1 MEEVAN
7 LDCWATL
14 TGAKA
19 VAELARRVTA
29 AAISFMVLQEKCE
42 DDTGVEAIYHI
53 LADVCVIF
61 VLFIYYNKYLSN

>member
-19 VAELARRVTA
+19 VAELARRVIA
-29 AAISFMVLQEKCE
+29 AAISFIVVVCSVQCSPRS
-42 DDTGVEAIYHI
+42 
-53 LADVCVIF
+53 LADVR
-61 VLFIYYNKYLSN
+61 